1 MLIHSMNS
9 AVKAV
14 ETYSKVQTKANAYK
28 ALCRL
33 RTAGVSVIIKYNE
46 TKAKYHAI
54 ERRKAKAAEVL
65 PSNIQIKLYNPYKS
79 ILDARRKE
87 MCLIGNMMFLL
98 LDDWQKLGATFRE
111 LCNLCNISEKQG
123 KNALGECGIDDFS
136 EMLFVC
142 NLDYKNS
149 GDFIEDIPE
158 APFTICIKEFMLD
171 QMLNTEHGAKA
182 AHEALQA
189 VLPEI
194 WGSDIISSTPDGGFQ
209 YTDENGEIHHID
221 KDGVEI

>member
-14 ETYSKVQTKANAYK
+14 ETYSKAQTKANAYK
-28 ALCRL
+28 TLCCL
-33 RTAGVSVIIKYNE
+33 RTAGVRVIIKYNE

-65 PSNIQIKLYNPYKS
+65 PSNIQIKLYNPYQS
-79 ILDARRKE
+79 ILDAGRKE

-98 LDDWQKLGATFRE
+98 LDDWQKLGATFGE

-123 KNALGECGIDDFS
+123 KNTLRECDIDEFGK
-136 EMLFVC
+136 MLFVC
-142 NLDYKNS
+142 NLDYKNV

-171 QMLNTEHGAKA
+171 QMINTEHGAKA

-189 VLPEI
+189 VFPEL
-194 WGSDIISSTPDGGFQ
+194 WDSAIILSMSDGGFQ
-209 YTDENGEIHHID
+209 YTDENGETHHID
-221 KDGVEI
+221 KDGIEI

>member
-14 ETYSKVQTKANAYK
+14 ETYSKVQTKSNAYK
-28 ALCRL
+28 TLCCL
-33 RTAGVSVIIKYNE
+33 RTAGVRVIIKYNA

-65 PSNIQIKLYNPYKS
+65 PSNIQIKLYNPYQS
-79 ILDARRKE
+79 ILDALRKE

-98 LDDWQKLGATFRE
+98 LDDWQKLGATFGE

-123 KNALGECGIDDFS
+123 KNTLRECDIDEFS
-136 EMLFVC
+136 KILFVC
-142 NLDYKNS
+142 NLDYKNV
-149 GDFIEDIPE
+149 GDFIENIPE

-189 VLPEI
+189 VFPEL
-194 WGSDIISSTPDGGFQ
+194 WDSAIILSTSDGGFQ
-209 YTDENGEIHHID
+209 YTDENGETHHID